1 MKTLSRV
8 IQIFTS
14 IIAVLVVVMFILP
27 IAFGIR
33 PFIVLSGSM
42 EPGIKTGS
50 VVYIN
55 TNVSS
60 YEIVK
65 NDIIGFRLNNQ
76 TVTHRVVEVN
86 KEDQSFI
93 TKGDANEERDA
104 TPVTFTNY
112 LGKTIFTIPFIG
124 KIIMFFKSGVG
135 LYLLVAL
142 IILNILLVILEKD
155 KDNTYEKQE

>member
-1 MKTLSRV
+1 MKILSRV

-14 IIAVLVVVMFILP
+14 IIAVLVVIMFILP
-27 IAFGIR
+27 IAIGIR

-50 VVYIN
+50 IVYIN
-55 TNVSS
+55 TNISS
-60 YEIVK
+60 YEIVE
-65 NDIIGFRLNNQ
+65 NDVIGFKLNNQ

-93 TKGDANEERDA
+93 TKGDANDERDA
-104 TPVTFTNY
+104 VPVTFTNY

-124 KIIMFFKSGVG
+124 KIIMFFKSGIG

-142 IILNILLVILEKD
+142 ILLNVLLVILEKD

>member
-1 MKTLSRV
+1 MKTMSKV

-14 IIAVLVVVMFILP
+14 IIAILVVVMFILP
-27 IAFGIR
+27 IAVGIR

-42 EPGIKTGS
+42 ETGIKTGS
-50 VVYIN
+50 IVYIN
-55 TNVSS
+55 TNISS

-65 NDIIGFRLNNQ
+65 DDIIGFRLNNQ

-93 TKGDANEERDA
+93 TKGDANDERDA
-104 TPVTFTNY
+104 VPVTFTNY

-124 KIIMFFKSGVG
+124 KIIMFFKSGIG

-142 IILNILLVILEKD
+142 ILLNVLLVILEKD

>member
-1 MKTLSRV
+1 MKTMSKV

-27 IAFGIR
+27 IAVGIR

-42 EPGIKTGS
+42 EPDIKTGS
-50 VVYIN
+50 IVYIN
-55 TNVSS
+55 TNISS

-65 NDIIGFRLNNQ
+65 DDIIGFRLNNQ

-93 TKGDANEERDA
+93 TKGDANDERDA
-104 TPVTFTNY
+104 VPVTFTNY

-124 KIIMFFKSGVG
+124 KIIMFFKSGIG

-142 IILNILLVILEKD
+142 ILLNVLLVILEKD

>member
-1 MKTLSRV
+1 MKTMSKV

-14 IIAVLVVVMFILP
+14 IIAILVVVMFILP
-27 IAFGIR
+27 IAVGIR

-42 EPGIKTGS
+42 EPDIKTGS
-50 VVYIN
+50 IVYIN
-55 TNVSS
+55 TNISS

-65 NDIIGFRLNNQ
+65 DDIIGFRLNNQ

-93 TKGDANEERDA
+93 TKGDANDERDA
-104 TPVTFTNY
+104 VPVTFTNY

-124 KIIMFFKSGVG
+124 KIIMFFKSGIG

-142 IILNILLVILEKD
+142 ILLNVLLVILEKD